1 MLNDEKKRLSRETFR
16 QEFLR
21 SYLRWGIF
29 FGSVTAILLI
39 VCIPLTIGVFQQTNV
54 LGVIVVLIADVISLA
69 CLLYEGIPQ
78 FGKWHA
84 LLRGKYDIF
93 EDGLV
98 DIGVEEQV
106 YVPFIE
112 RLFTVHRGRYRYENA
127 LYFSRH
133 GRHRV
138 DLRTCNHATVGDN
151 YYLIVLR
158 GNKPKIAAAYNTKF
172 YQLEE

>member
-1 MLNDEKKRLSRETFR
+1 MLNDEKKRLSRETLR

-29 FGSVTAILLI
+29 FGAVAAILLI

-54 LGVIVVLIADVISLA
+54 LGVIVVLIVDAISLA
-69 CLLYEGIPQ
+69 CLLYECIPQ
-78 FGKWHA
+78 FCKWHA
-84 LLRGKYDIF
+84 LLWGKYDIF

-106 YVPFIE
+106 FVPFIK
-112 RLFTVHRGRYRYENA
+112 RLLSFSRWGFRYENA

-138 DLRTCNHATVGDN
+138 GLHTCDHATVGDN

-172 YQLEE
+172 YQSEE

>member
-1 MLNDEKKRLSRETFR
+1 MINDEKKRLSRETLR
-16 QEFLR
+16 REFLR

-29 FGSVTAILLI
+29 FGPLAAILLI

-54 LGVIVVLIADVISLA
+54 LGVIVVLIMDAISLA

-93 EDGLV
+93 EESLV

-112 RLFTVHRGRYRYENA
+112 RLFTVHRWGFRYENA

-158 GNKPKIAAAYNTKF
+158 GNNPKIVAAYNTKF